1 MGGQNTVMLP
11 LPLQGVM
18 VGKPQGPALSQTSD
32 SLRLW
37 KEPNLVHPPAQ
48 DKRREEKI
56 PDPILAYS
64 DALSFAFEAF
74 WSGGNISPSF
84 LGRVSGRP

>member
-1 MGGQNTVMLP
+1 MNRNFKRLERREKPTQPLHPQMKSEPQAQEHRVGQHP
-11 LPLQGVM
+11 R
-18 VGKPQGPALSQTSD
+18 TS
-32 SLRLW
+32 
-37 KEPNLVHPPAQ
+37 
-48 DKRREEKI
+48 RREEKI